1 MPATIKKGIANNNR
15 SNAIVSNQ
23 VKDYSKDP
31 VFVKKAEDAKAVLQ
45 QYGFPKAKKKS

>member
-1 MPATIKKGIANNNR
+1 MPATIKKGIANNDR

-31 VFVKKAEDAKAVLQ
+31 VFVKKA
-45 QYGFPKAKKKS
+45 GGCKSCITTIWISKN